1 MNRAD
6 TLPTL
11 GSGEHAVQFYEADDD
26 LAVSV
31 GGYLAEGIRAGDG
44 AIVVATAPHC
54 GAFEAALAGA
64 GVDVARERD
73 AGTLLVEGAADLLG
87 RFRDGDGLDS
97 ERFESVISGLV
108 RRAAAGGRPVRIYG
122 EMVAVL
128 WNAGHLALAIELE
141 ELWNGL
147 GSRVPFTLV
156 CGYPAGVMS
165 DAGTAD
171 AVREVCR
178 LHSDVIAADFGN
190 TTGSSSAGGYGS
202 VAVSGAGPGDLGGAG
217 PVMRAR
223 SFAFALDSVRAAR
236 RFAVG
241 LLDKEPGEAALAT
254 DAAIVVTELAANAVL
269 HARSGFTVMI
279 SRSAAA
285 VRIAVGDNRP
295 LPPGSDGVPFDVRT
309 GHGLSVVSQ
318 LAIGWAVERLPDG
331 KVVWVDLPW
340 HGPAER

>member
-1 MNRAD
+1 MTRGS
-6 TLPTL
+6 TLSTV
-11 GSGEHAVQFYEADDD
+11 GHREHAVQFYAADDD

-44 AIVVATAPHC
+44 AIVVATAPHR
-54 GAFEAALAGA
+54 GAFEAALAEA

-73 AGTLLVEGAADLLG
+73 AGTLLVEDATELLG
-87 RFRDGDGLDS
+87 RFLAGDGLDR
-97 ERFESVISGLV
+97 ELFQSVISGLV

-128 WNAGHLALAIELE
+128 WAAGHVGLAIELE
-141 ELWNGL
+141 ELWNEL
-147 GSRVPFTLV
+147 GSRVPFTLL
-156 CGYPAGVMS
+156 CGYPARVMS
-165 DAGTAD
+165 DAVTAD
-171 AVREVCR
+171 AAREVCR

-190 TTGSSSAGGYGS
+190 TTDSSSAGGSGS
-202 VAVSGAGPGDLGGAG
+202 AAVSVGGPGDSGAAG
-217 PVMRAR
+217 PVVRAR

-236 RFAVG
+236 HFAAG
-241 LLDKEPGEAALAT
+241 LLDRGPGGAAQAT

-269 HARSGFTVMI
+269 HARSGFTLTI
-279 SRSAAA
+279 SRSAPA
-285 VRIAVGDNRP
+285 VRIAVRDNRP